1 MRADGHGHVSVSCRE
16 GFFPETGLPVYGL
29 LGNWASGTDYSRKP
43 GFRCREFSE
52 TQFVVLVILGNPIC
66 RANPLR
72 RGLGLRTN
80 ARTTFRCMGFS
91 ETNFRCCRFSETN
104 RPYVDS
110 TYCFYLRTTKTGQWA
125 CRTTESET
133 LPIKALLI
141 PPNPRLPTTTS
152 PTPNSSARST
162 TSAAG
167 LPVLKYTSATVPPT
181 ARTFSTSAS
190 ST

>member
-1 MRADGHGHVSVSCRE
+1 MWLPLRHCLPLFTEMPRRVIPGKQASDIRA
-16 GFFPETGLPVYGL
+16 
-29 LGNWASGTDYSRKP
+29 SRKLS
-43 GFRCREFSE
+43 FRCKEFSE
-52 TQFVVLVILGNPIC
+52 TQLVALVILENPIC
-66 RANPLR
+66 RANPIL

-110 TYCFYLRTTKTGQWA
+110 TYCFYFRTTKTGQWA
-125 CRTTESET
+125 CRTTESDT

-152 PTPNSSARST
+152 PTP
-162 TSAAG
+162 
-167 LPVLKYTSATVPPT
+167 
-181 ARTFSTSAS
+181 
-190 ST
+190 